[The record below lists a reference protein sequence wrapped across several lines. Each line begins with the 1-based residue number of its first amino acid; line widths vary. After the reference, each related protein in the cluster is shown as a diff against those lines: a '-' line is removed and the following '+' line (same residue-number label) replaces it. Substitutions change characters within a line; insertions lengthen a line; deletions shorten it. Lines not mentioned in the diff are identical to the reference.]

1 MVDPMLIEAINS
13 GGYIAGLVF
22 MGVWLTEIRR
32 RLKRIE
38 DAAELKKVCRYAP
51 PNHHDGAD
59 IISSQ

>member
-1 MVDPMLIEAINS
+1 MIDPMLLEAINS
-13 GGYIAGLVF
+13 GGYVAGLVF
-22 MGVWLTEIRR
+22 MGVWLVEIRR

-51 PNHHDGAD
+51 PNNHGDAD

>member
-1 MVDPMLIEAINS
+1 MIDPALLEAINS

-38 DAAELKKVCRYAP
+38 DVAELKKVCRYAP
-51 PNHHDGAD
+51 PSNNTEAD